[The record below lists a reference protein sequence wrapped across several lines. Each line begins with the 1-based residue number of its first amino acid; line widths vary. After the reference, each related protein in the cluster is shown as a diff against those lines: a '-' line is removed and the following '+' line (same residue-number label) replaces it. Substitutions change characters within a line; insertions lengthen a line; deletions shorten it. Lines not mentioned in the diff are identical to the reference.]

1 MGKTMTSKLLARAAG
16 LPSVDIGETVL
27 ARVDVVTSEDSGTF
41 IDAFNAEGLQVWD
54 PRRLIFCFDHSF
66 QPEWMP
72 MAAFREHPKIRR
84 FARDQGI
91 PMENV
96 YDFGRNGLSHQIP
109 VEDGWAL
116 PGTVVIGLDTQ
127 SSTMGAANCFAM
139 PSLWGTDAVLLT
151 GDVWIQVPECVEVRL
166 EGSLPA
172 GVTGKDVGYHLLRD
186 LASIASGRVI
196 EFSGPG
202 IASLPMDVRMAI
214 ANSAMQVGALTM
226 VFPPDGLLL
235 DYVGPRART
244 EFEPV
249 WPDEDA
255 EYVETRTYDLSEL
268 GPLIAGPYDIELVRE
283 LPEVAGLPVS
293 AVNIGSCSSGRL
305 SDLSLA
311 AQVLRGHTVDPS
323 VRLIVTPIS
332 AETAREAAAVGIVET
347 LLRAGGTFTQPG
359 CGGCYSGN
367 LSPLKLGDGERCL
380 STSVETLRGR
390 MGSSDA
396 EIFLG
401 NAGVAAASAIE
412 GKIADPRR
420 YLASRVDDEVTTP

>member
-1 MGKTMTSKLLARAAG
+1 MGKTMTSKLLSRAAG

-41 IDAFNAEGLQVWD
+41 IDAFNAEGLRVWD
-54 PRRLIFCFDHSF
+54 PRKLIFCFDHSF

-72 MAAFREHPKIRR
+72 MAAFREHPKIRK

-196 EFSGPG
+196 EPSGPG

-249 WPDEDA
+249 WPDQDA
-255 EYVETRTYDLSEL
+255 EYVASRTYDLSEL

-293 AVNIGSCSSGRL
+293 AVNIGSCSSGTALGPEPGCTGPARADRRSLGPAHRDTDLRRDRQESRGRWHRRDAAEGRGDVHATRMRRL
-305 SDLSLA
+305 LQREPVPAEARRRGAVSID
-311 AQVLRGHTVDPS
+311 LRGNP
-323 VRLIVTPIS
+323 
-332 AETAREAAAVGIVET
+332 ART
-347 LLRAGGTFTQPG
+347 
-359 CGGCYSGN
+359 
-367 LSPLKLGDGERCL
+367 DGQQ
-380 STSVETLRGR
+380 
-390 MGSSDA
+390 
-396 EIFLG
+396 
-401 NAGVAAASAIE
+401 
-412 GKIADPRR
+412 
-420 YLASRVDDEVTTP
+420 